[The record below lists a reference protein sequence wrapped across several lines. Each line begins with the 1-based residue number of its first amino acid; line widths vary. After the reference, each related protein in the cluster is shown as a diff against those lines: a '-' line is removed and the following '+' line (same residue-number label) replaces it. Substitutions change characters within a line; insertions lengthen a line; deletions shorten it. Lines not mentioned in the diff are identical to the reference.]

1 MGLFMSDVTYAAED
15 IAKLRALA
23 RKMRS
28 ELESD
33 ILPFW
38 LPYVDR
44 SGGGFY
50 GLVRNDGSFDA
61 SAPKGLVMHSRFL
74 WAYSAAYARY
84 AKDEYLQAARSAYD
98 HLKGPQR
105 DAERGG
111 FWWSVEGGRP
121 GLEVK
126 IVYGQAFAI
135 YALAEY
141 HMATGDAE
149 ALDLALETY
158 GLLER
163 AARDPDDGGYFEACD
178 RDWKGSVRYA
188 LSDVDIPCDKSMNT
202 NLHVLEALSNLC
214 RATERRDA
222 GDDIRGDVRA
232 SLRAQ
237 LETYASKVFGGRPN
251 SRLYFDRRWA
261 PMTDHVSWGHDIE
274 SAWLMAEAAHLAYGS
289 EETAPAVVRGAIEAA
304 REGILPVLEANGGS
318 LPRESAGG
326 HVESQRDWWVQAEAL
341 VGCVDAWQ
349 ATGET
354 RYIEAAR
361 RLWDFIDA
369 YLVDREGGEWFW
381 GVSELGE
388 SVLGL
393 PKGGFWKTCYHDG
406 RACLEIMSRAEKV
419 GKGSVGMSDFDS
431 RARDLRSR
439 HDALLA
445 EPNERVEPG
454 NGIFWRYRRPV
465 LTAAHAPLEW
475 RYDFDS
481 RTNPFLMERLG
492 INAVFNSG
500 AIERDGK
507 YYLVCRVEGADRK
520 SFFALAESPSGVDRF
535 RFVGEPLL
543 LGDAPG
549 TAPAGVGPAGVT
561 PHGGPE
567 TNVYDM
573 RLTEHEDG
581 WVYGIFC
588 AERKDPAAPAGDTS
602 MATASAGIVR
612 TKDLRVWERLPDLK
626 TASAQQ
632 RNVVLHPEFVGG
644 RYLLYTRPQDGFIET
659 GSGGG
664 ICVGSCDSMSAA
676 EVKDERILDPKL
688 YHTIKEVKNG
698 AGAPPIKTS
707 EGWLHIA
714 HGVRNTAAGLRYVI
728 YAFLA
733 GLDDPAKVIASPGG
747 YLIAPEGEERVG
759 DVSNVVFTNGAVA
772 DRDGRVLIYYA
783 SSDTRLHVA
792 ESSVERLLDY
802 VLNTPPDGL
811 RSRASVEARIA
822 LIRKNARLRE

>member
-1 MGLFMSDVTYAAED
+1 MNDATFTAVD

-38 LPYVDR
+38 LPCVDR

-74 WAYSAAYARY
+74 WAYSAAYVRY
-84 AKDEYLQAARSAYD
+84 AKDEYLEAARAAYCF
-98 HLKGPQR
+98 LKGPLR
-105 DAERGG
+105 DAARGG

-126 IVYGQAFAI
+126 MVYGQAFAI

-141 HMATGDAE
+141 HLATGDAE

-163 AARDPDDGGYFEACD
+163 AARDPDDGGYCEACD

-202 NLHVLEALSNLC
+202 NLHVLEALSSLY
-214 RATERRDA
+214 RATGRC
-222 GDDIRGDVRA
+222 DVGA
-232 SLRAQ
+232 SLRDQ
-237 LETYASKVFGGRPN
+237 LEVYAAKVLGGRPN
-251 SRLYFDRRWA
+251 SRLYFDRRWT

-274 SAWLMAEAAHLAYGS
+274 SAWLMAEAAHLVYGS
-289 EETAPAVVRGAIEAA
+289 EEAAPADLRAAIEAA

-318 LPRESAGG
+318 LPRESVGG
-326 HVESQRDWWVQAEAL
+326 RVESQRDWWVQAEAL

-354 RYIEAAR
+354 RYIDAAR

-369 YLVDREGGEWFW
+369 HLVDREGGEWFW

-388 SVLGL
+388 RVLGL

-406 RACLEIMSRAEKV
+406 RACLEIMARAEKV
-419 GKGSVGMSDFDS
+419 GKGSARMSDFDS

-439 HDALLA
+439 HEALLA

-465 LTAAHAPLEW
+465 LTADHTPLEW
-475 RYDFDS
+475 RCDFE
-481 RTNPFLMERLG
+481 REANPFLMERLG

-507 YYLVCRVEGADRK
+507 YYLVCRVEGSDRK
-520 SFFALAESPSGVDRF
+520 SFFALAESPSGIDRF
-535 RFVGEPLL
+535 RFVGEPIL
-543 LGDAPG
+543 LGDSPSTDGRAN
-549 TAPAGVGPAGVT
+549 
-561 PHGGPE
+561 PE

-581 WVYGIFC
+581 WIYGIFC
-588 AERKDPAAPAGDTS
+588 AERKDPATPAGDTS

-612 TKDLRVWERLPDLK
+612 TKDLKTWERLPDLK

-632 RNVVLHPEFVGG
+632 RNVVLHPEFVAG

-664 ICVGSCDSMSAA
+664 ICVGYSDSMVAA
-676 EVKDERILDPKL
+676 EVKDERVLDPKL

-698 AGAPPIKTS
+698 AGAPPIETS
-707 EGWLHIA
+707 EGWLHLA

-728 YAFLA
+728 YAFLT
-733 GLDDPAKVIASPGG
+733 GLDDPARVIANPGG
-747 YLIAPEGEERVG
+747 YLIAPEGDERVG

-811 RSRASVEARIA
+811 RSRESVEARIA
-822 LIRKNARLRE
+822 LIRKNARIHRGGTEGAEISRSSERLQIQG